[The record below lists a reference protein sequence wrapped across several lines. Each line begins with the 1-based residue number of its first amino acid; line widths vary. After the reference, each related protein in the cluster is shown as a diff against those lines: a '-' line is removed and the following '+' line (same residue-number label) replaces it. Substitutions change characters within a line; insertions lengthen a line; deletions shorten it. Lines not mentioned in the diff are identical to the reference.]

1 MRKLSVMICLALMS
15 LVANAD
21 NVKGNLKKATIYFS
35 GAELTHTATV
45 TLKKGENQVSIEGLT
60 PNIYLNSL
68 KINVNNSVMVASS
81 EFTTDYLTEKKSSDY
96 IQRLKDSIEVCKADI
111 SKLTASIKIN
121 TTSLELLKK
130 GIESNLSNSVENTQ
144 TMVKKQLTTV
154 DINQNI
160 EFYATKAA
168 NLEKA
173 IYNDNLKKTDLS
185 QTLSRLQSQLSQE
198 QGKRGVFNGIL
209 NLNLVANYA
218 TSATVTVSYFTSAAR
233 WTPFYDM
240 VVTDISKPVKLKGR
254 SKVSQ
259 TTGLDWDNINI
270 VLSTATP
277 SKTKDAPV
285 FSTWFLDYWSPQML
299 YNEQSSAS
307 NAVSYGF
314 EKKMAVS
321 EDYQLAPNSLVQPED
336 NTVRIRGIASLSN
349 TQPLYVV
356 DGEPYGNDIS
366 NIDPN
371 TIQSATILKDA
382 TATGLY
388 GARGANGVIL
398 ITTKK
403 MADYIEVEEKSISM
417 EYKIELPYSIPG
429 NGKEQIIDLKDYELT
444 PEYKHYAA
452 PKLDESVF
460 LVADFKDWEQ
470 ANILSG
476 LANITYDGTYV
487 GQTQLSTSQTNST
500 MSVTLGT
507 DNRVSVKREK
517 LTDFSQVK
525 TLGSDLRVTLAYKI
539 TVKNNQNKAIK
550 FTLKEQYPISS
561 QKDIKVELLD
571 KETTTPTY
579 NKEDI
584 GVITWDFDLA
594 AGESREF
601 KIAFT
606 VRYPK
611 DKRVNLK

>member
-1 MRKLSVMICLALMS
+1 MRKVSLIICLALMS
-15 LVANAD
+15 FVANAS

-60 PNIYLNSL
+60 PNIDLNSL

-81 EFTTDYLTEKKSSDY
+81 EFTTDYLTEKKSTEY

-111 SKLTASIKIN
+111 SKLTASIKIS

-130 GIESNLSNSVENTQ
+130 GVESNLSSSVENTQ
-144 TMVKKQLTTV
+144 TMVKKQLTTA

-160 EFYATKAA
+160 EFYVAKAA
-168 NLEKA
+168 ALEKS
-173 IYNDNLKKTDLS
+173 IYQDNLKKTELS

-209 NLNLVANYA
+209 NLNLVASYA
-218 TSATVTVSYFTSAAR
+218 TSATVTVSYYTAAAR

-240 VVTDISKPVKLKGR
+240 VATDISKPVKLKGR

-259 TTGLDWDNINI
+259 TTGIDWENVSIA
-270 VLSTATP
+270 LSTATP

-285 FSTWFLDYWSPQML
+285 FSTWFLDYWYPQT
-299 YNEQSSAS
+299 YGGGSAAR
-307 NAVSYGF
+307 NTVSYGAT
-314 EKKMAVS
+314 KKMAVAADDARMEES
-321 EDYQLAPNSLVQPED
+321 AGE
-336 NTVRIRGIASLSN
+336 VRIRGMASLSSAE
-349 TQPLYVV
+349 PLYVV
-356 DGEPYGNDIS
+356 DGEPFYGDIS
-366 NIDPN
+366 SLDPN
-371 TIQSATILKDA
+371 SIQSTTILKDD

-403 MADYIEVEEKSISM
+403 MEDYIALEEKSISM
-417 EYKIELPYSIPG
+417 EYKIDLPYTIPG
-429 NGKEQIIDLKDYELT
+429 NGKEQIIDLKDYNLT
-444 PEYKHYAA
+444 PEYKYYAA
-452 PKLDESVF
+452 PKLDDNVF
-460 LVADFKDWEQ
+460 LVADFKNWEQ
-470 ANILSG
+470 ANLLSG
-476 LANITYDGTYV
+476 WANITYDGTYV
-487 GQTQLSTSQTNST
+487 GQTYLNASQTNST
-500 MSVTLGT
+500 MSVTFGT
-507 DNRVSVKREK
+507 DKRVSVKREK
-517 LTDFSQVK
+517 LTDFSQVR
-525 TLGSDLRVTLAYKI
+525 TLGSDTRVTLAYKI
-539 TVKNNQNKAIK
+539 TVKNNQNRSIK
-550 FTLKEQYPISS
+550 FTLKEQYPVSS
-561 QKDIKVELLD
+561 QRDIKVELLD

-611 DKRVNLK
+611 DKKVDLR